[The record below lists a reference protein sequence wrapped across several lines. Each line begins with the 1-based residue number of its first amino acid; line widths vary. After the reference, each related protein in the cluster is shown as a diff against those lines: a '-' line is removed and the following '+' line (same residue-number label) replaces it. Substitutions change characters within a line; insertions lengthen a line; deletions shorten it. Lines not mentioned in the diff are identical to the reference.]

1 MSLAFSALI
10 LPDLH
15 LTLFVSSKKHEI
27 NFSCKFVSFVY
38 FLKHIYIV
46 KSKYPNTRQK
56 RLEDFRAL

>member
-27 NFSCKFVSFVY
+27 NFSCKFVSFAY
-38 FLKHIYIV
+38 FLKHIYSEI
-46 KSKYPNTRQK
+46 
-56 RLEDFRAL
+56 